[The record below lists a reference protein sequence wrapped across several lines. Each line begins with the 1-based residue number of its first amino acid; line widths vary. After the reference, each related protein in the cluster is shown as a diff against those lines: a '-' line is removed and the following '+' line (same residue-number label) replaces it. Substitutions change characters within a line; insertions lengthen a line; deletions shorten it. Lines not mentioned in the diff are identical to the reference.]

1 METDPQV
8 IVPDTAAGTPTET
21 DAPSPQRQTPTQLA
35 ILVPTAM
42 LDDIE
47 RRFLPAIADPAER
60 SAYEIATRRKRS
72 HTIRV
77 RYILA
82 HWIAA
87 HTPPTD

>member
-8 IVPDTAAGTPTET
+8 IVPDTAAGTPT
-21 DAPSPQRQTPTQLA
+21 DAAAPSPPRKTPTQLA

-60 SAYEIATRRKRS
+60 SAYEIATKRKRS

-82 HWIAA
+82 HWIAE
-87 HTPPTD
+87 HTPPPQ